1 MLRVALAAAAALI
14 SALGPLSAVADQQ
27 DAKAR
32 HLDILGWVEFVEFTD
47 PSIRLKA
54 KLDTGATTSSLNA
67 LNQKR
72 FKRDGESW
80 IRFDVEDPENPE
92 NHVTFEAPIVRH
104 VRIVRHGGETQRR
117 PVVELGMC
125 VGNVYRKRQFSLI
138 DRTEFIYQVLIGRNF
153 LRDHVAVDSGSTY
166 LDEPRCK
173 QLKRAVEAD

>member
-1 MLRVALAAAAALI
+1 MRHIAFAALAALSLASVSLPLAAETTN
-14 SALGPLSAVADQQ
+14 SP
-27 DAKAR
+27 AR
-32 HLDILGWVEFVEFTD
+32 HLSILGWVEFVEFSD
-47 PSIRLKA
+47 PNIRLKA

-72 FKRDGESW
+72 FKRDGKSW
-80 IRFDVEDPENPE
+80 IRFDVEDPEQPE

-138 DRTEFIYQVLIGRNF
+138 DRSEFIYQVLVGRNF
-153 LRDHVAVDSGSTY
+153 LRDHIAVDSGSTY

-173 QLKRAVEAD
+173 QLNRPDRAD